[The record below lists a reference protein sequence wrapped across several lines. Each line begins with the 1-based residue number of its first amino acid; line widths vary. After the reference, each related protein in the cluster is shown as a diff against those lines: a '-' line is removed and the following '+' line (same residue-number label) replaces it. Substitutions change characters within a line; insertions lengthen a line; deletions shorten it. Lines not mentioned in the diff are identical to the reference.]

1 MSINYHHCNHH
12 HCHHHQCHHSSVCE
26 FNCFSCPV
34 HSLSSSLN
42 NGHSLYKSASSY
54 DIFKQNGFN
63 SFNVNSN
70 NSTCNTFD
78 DMNNFRGM
86 SSQGFDLQRC
96 SLKGNDELKQLE
108 LEPQMKRQFM
118 QKELQQQLPLGQ
130 DGNEIDYKDMLNDTL
145 KLLRTISDVSGKGN
159 NIKDVDYYV
168 KHKPEFKNEIQDDI
182 KWVNSLIGI
191 NNKEGIPNVMY
202 KNNKESEVNN
212 RSQPKM
218 NENLGGVNNN
228 NYYNVYPNT
237 NTNLKMLDDKLK
249 NKRFDI
255 GNDFA
260 NPNRGIAGVT
270 NPYTNNNNGNNI
282 LPNNSNNYK
291 DVNINSSNNNNS
303 NLYHG
308 NIPMNHNNTN
318 KFINDE
324 VSSNSNQFN
333 KFQNN
338 SNNEVMNLPFNKND
352 KLKSK
357 KREYE
362 YPNNNQQ
369 LLKEHQNNPLNNEDF
384 TLRQTKS
391 ENNNN
396 NNNNIPN
403 HNPTNMIYQTP
414 QFGDTNVMGYQFNKD
429 KFPKN
434 ENQFNFTMKN
444 SKIKP
449 PQPEEQFFQSQTKF
463 IHQEPPIQQNNNN
476 LLLKNPITKPI
487 IPGDS
492 YNQRQTQLKQTQ
504 NNKAP
509 INPKQPILNN
519 NNQQYINNNN
529 NSNSFPYNGLND
541 KEFLQQNPN
550 LIPNQQK
557 EPFASTSLSNEPY
570 THVIPNNA
578 NQKLPFKEHSHYRSN
593 SNSPDQKYINPNYK
607 HKVLK
612 KNNSYIDGNKL
623 PNYNND
629 NLSKAKMN
637 NQIINQKYNVHKI
650 ESSPP
655 MKNAYVTKTKPK
667 TKKEYYHH
675 INNSFSGNCFA
686 CEVGCNVSNTGYSP
700 MTFSPYNPNI
710 RRRNVTPLKGEYNN

>member
-1 MSINYHHCNHH
+1 MSINCHQ
-12 HCHHHQCHHSSVCE
+12 CHHHHHCHHSSVCE

-42 NGHSLYKSASSY
+42 HGHSLYKSASSY

-86 SSQGFDLQRC
+86 SSQGFDLQRS

-108 LEPQMKRQFM
+108 MEPQMKRHYM

-130 DGNEIDYKDMLNDTL
+130 DGNEIDYKDMLDDTL

-191 NNKEGIPNVMY
+191 NSKEGIPNDIY
-202 KNNKESEVNN
+202 KIKKESEVNN

-218 NENLGGVNNN
+218 NENLVGVNNSN
-228 NYYNVYPNT
+228 NYYNVYPNANT

-270 NPYTNNNNGNNI
+270 NPYTNNNN
-282 LPNNSNNYK
+282 
-291 DVNINSSNNNNS
+291 S

-308 NIPMNHNNTN
+308 NIPMNQNNTN

-324 VSSNSNQFN
+324 IPSNSNQFN

-352 KLKSK
+352 KLKIK

-362 YPNNNQQ
+362 YPTNNQQ
-369 LLKEHQNNPLNNEDF
+369 LLKQQQNNPLNNEDF

-396 NNNNIPN
+396 NNNSNNIAS
-403 HNPTNMIYQTP
+403 HNPNNMIYQTP

-434 ENQFNFTMKN
+434 NNQFDFTMKS

-449 PQPEEQFFQSQTKF
+449 PQPEEQFSQSQTKF

-476 LLLKNPITKPI
+476 HLLKNPINKPI

-504 NNKAP
+504 TNKAL
-509 INPKQPILNN
+509 INPKQPIL
-519 NNQQYINNNN
+519 INNNS

-550 LIPNQQK
+550 QQQ
-557 EPFASTSLSNEPY
+557 EPFTSQSLSNKPY
-570 THVIPNNA
+570 TNVIPNNA

-607 HKVLK
+607 HRVLK
-612 KNNSYIDGNKL
+612 KNNSYIDSNKL

-629 NLSKAKMN
+629 NLSKAKVN
-637 NQIINQKYNVHKI
+637 NNIIYQ
-650 ESSPP
+650 SSPP

>member
-1 MSINYHHCNHH
+1 MSITCHHCTHHHCTHH
-12 HCHHHQCHHSSVCE
+12 HCHHHQCHHSSLCE
-26 FNCFSCPV
+26 FNCFTHPV

-42 NGHSLYKSASSY
+42 HGHSLYKSASSY
-54 DIFKQNGFN
+54 DIFKQNGLN

-86 SSQGFDLQRC
+86 SSQGFDLQRN

-108 LEPQMKRQFM
+108 QESQMKRQFLP
-118 QKELQQQLPLGQ
+118 KELQQQLPSVQ
-130 DGNEIDYKDMLNDTL
+130 DVNEIDYKDMLNDTL
-145 KLLRTISDVSGKGN
+145 KLLKTISNVSGKGN

-182 KWVNSLIGI
+182 KWVNSLVGI
-191 NNKEGIPNVMY
+191 NNKEIIPNDIY
-202 KNNKESEVNN
+202 KNNKESELNKI
-212 RSQPKM
+212 QQKM
-218 NENLGGVNNN
+218 NENLNNMN
-228 NYYNVYPNT
+228 NHNNTNYYNVYPS
-237 NTNLKMLDDKLK
+237 TNLKMFDDNKLK

-255 GNDFA
+255 GNDFT

-270 NPYTNNNNGNNI
+270 NQYTNNNNNNVI
-282 LPNNSNNYK
+282 PNNSN
-291 DVNINSSNNNNS
+291 INPLNNNNT
-303 NLYHG
+303 NVYHG
-308 NIPMNHNNTN
+308 NIPINHNNTN

-324 VSSNSNQFN
+324 IPSNSNQFK

-338 SNNEVMNLPFNKND
+338 SNNEALNLPFNKND

-357 KREYE
+357 KREFE
-362 YPNNNQQ
+362 YPTNQQ
-369 LLKEHQNNPLNNEDF
+369 LSNEHQNDPLNNEDF

-396 NNNNIPN
+396 NNIGN
-403 HNPTNMIYQTP
+403 HNPNNMIYQTP
-414 QFGDTNVMGYQFNKD
+414 QFGDTYIMGYQFNKD

-434 ENQFNFTMKN
+434 DNQFDFTMKN

-449 PQPEEQFFQSQTKF
+449 PPPEEQFSQSQTKF
-463 IHQEPPIQQNNNN
+463 IHQEPPIQHDNN
-476 LLLKNPITKPI
+476 LLLKNPLTKPI

-504 NNKAP
+504 INKV
-509 INPKQPILNN
+509 PKQPILNN
-519 NNQQYINNNN
+519 NNNKQYINNNI
-529 NSNSFPYNGLND
+529 NSFPYNDLND
-541 KEFLQQNPN
+541 PN
-550 LIPNQQK
+550 LIPNQQQ
-557 EPFASTSLSNEPY
+557 EPFVSKSLSNKPY
-570 THVIPNNA
+570 SNVIPNNA
-578 NQKLPFKEHSHYRSN
+578 NQKLPLKEHSHYRSN

-612 KNNSYIDGNKL
+612 KNNSFVDGNKL
-623 PNYNND
+623 PTYNND
-629 NLSKAKMN
+629 NLTKAKVN
-637 NQIINQKYNVHKI
+637 NHIVNQKQDVHKI
-650 ESSPP
+650 ESSSP
-655 MKNAYVTKTKPK
+655 MKNAYVTKTKSK
-667 TKKEYYHH
+667 TKKEYYYP

-710 RRRNVTPLKGEYNN
+710 RRRNVTPLKGE

>member
-1 MSINYHHCNHH
+1 
-12 HCHHHQCHHSSVCE
+12 
-26 FNCFSCPV
+26 
-34 HSLSSSLN
+34 
-42 NGHSLYKSASSY
+42 
-54 DIFKQNGFN
+54 
-63 SFNVNSN
+63 
-70 NSTCNTFD
+70 
-78 DMNNFRGM
+78 
-86 SSQGFDLQRC
+86 
-96 SLKGNDELKQLE
+96 
-108 LEPQMKRQFM
+108 
-118 QKELQQQLPLGQ
+118 
-130 DGNEIDYKDMLNDTL
+130 
-145 KLLRTISDVSGKGN
+145 
-159 NIKDVDYYV
+159 
-168 KHKPEFKNEIQDDI
+168 
-182 KWVNSLIGI
+182 VNSLIGI
-191 NNKEGIPNVMY
+191 NSKEVIPNDIY
-202 KNNKESEVNN
+202 KINKESEVNK

-218 NENLGGVNNN
+218 NENLGDVNNS
-228 NYYNVYPNT
+228 NYYNVYPYTNA

-270 NPYTNNNNGNNI
+270 NPYTNNNNN
-282 LPNNSNNYK
+282 
-291 DVNINSSNNNNS
+291 

-308 NIPMNHNNTN
+308 NIPMNQNNTN

-324 VSSNSNQFN
+324 IPSNSNQFT

-362 YPNNNQQ
+362 YPTNNQQ
-369 LLKEHQNNPLNNEDF
+369 LLKQQQNNPLNNEDF

-396 NNNNIPN
+396 NNNSNNIAN
-403 HNPTNMIYQTP
+403 HNPNNMIYQTP
-414 QFGDTNVMGYQFNKD
+414 QFGDTNVMGYQFNKN

-434 ENQFNFTMKN
+434 DNQFDFTMKS

-449 PQPEEQFFQSQTKF
+449 PQPEEQLSQSQTKF

-476 LLLKNPITKPI
+476 LLLKNPINKPI

-504 NNKAP
+504 INKAL
-509 INPKQPILNN
+509 INPKQPIL
-519 NNQQYINNNN
+519 NNN

-550 LIPNQQK
+550 L
-557 EPFASTSLSNEPY
+557 
-570 THVIPNNA
+570 IPNNA

-612 KNNSYIDGNKL
+612 KNNSYIDSNKL
-623 PNYNND
+623 SNYNND
-629 NLSKAKMN
+629 NLSKAKVN
-637 NQIINQKYNVHKI
+637 NNIVYQ
-650 ESSPP
+650 SSPP

-667 TKKEYYHH
+667 TKKEYYHHH

-700 MTFSPYNPNI
+700 MTFSPYDPNI

>member
-1 MSINYHHCNHH
+1 MSINCHYCNHH

-42 NGHSLYKSASSY
+42 HGHSLYKSASSY

-86 SSQGFDLQRC
+86 SSQGFDLQRS

-108 LEPQMKRQFM
+108 MEPQIKRQYM

-191 NNKEGIPNVMY
+191 NSKEVIPNDIY
-202 KNNKESEVNN
+202 KINKESEVNK

-218 NENLGGVNNN
+218 NENLGDVNNS

-237 NTNLKMLDDKLK
+237 NANTNLKMLDDKLK

-270 NPYTNNNNGNNI
+270 NPYTNNNN
-282 LPNNSNNYK
+282 
-291 DVNINSSNNNNS
+291 NSSS

-308 NIPMNHNNTN
+308 NISINQNNTN

-324 VSSNSNQFN
+324 MPLNSNQFN

-362 YPNNNQQ
+362 YPTNNQQ
-369 LLKEHQNNPLNNEDF
+369 LLKQQQNNPLNNEDF

-396 NNNNIPN
+396 NNNSNNIAN
-403 HNPTNMIYQTP
+403 HNPNNMIYQTP
-414 QFGDTNVMGYQFNKD
+414 QFGDTNVMGYQFNKN

-434 ENQFNFTMKN
+434 DNQFDFTMKS

-449 PQPEEQFFQSQTKF
+449 PQPEEQLSQSQTKF

-476 LLLKNPITKPI
+476 LLLKNPINKPI

-504 NNKAP
+504 INKAL
-509 INPKQPILNN
+509 INPKQPILN
-519 NNQQYINNNN
+519 NNNN

-550 LIPNQQK
+550 L
-557 EPFASTSLSNEPY
+557 
-570 THVIPNNA
+570 IPNNA

-612 KNNSYIDGNKL
+612 KNNSYIDSNKL
-623 PNYNND
+623 SNYNND
-629 NLSKAKMN
+629 NLSKAKVN
-637 NQIINQKYNVHKI
+637 NNIVYQ
-650 ESSPP
+650 SSPP

-667 TKKEYYHH
+667 TKKEYYHHH

-700 MTFSPYNPNI
+700 MTFSPYDPNI